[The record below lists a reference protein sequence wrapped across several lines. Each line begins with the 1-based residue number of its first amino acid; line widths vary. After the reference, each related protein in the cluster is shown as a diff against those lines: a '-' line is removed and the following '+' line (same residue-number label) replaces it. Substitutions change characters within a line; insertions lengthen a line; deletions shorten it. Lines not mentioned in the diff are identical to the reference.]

1 MTEWQ
6 ADHVMHLYSAG
17 AALVSKAGKGLID
30 REHDGQH
37 PLLMAAAGN
46 RIKVGT
52 AGGVGIPHPVIM
64 VCCGTVWLGA

>member
-1 MTEWQ
+1 MTAWQ
-6 ADHVMHLYSAG
+6 ADHEKHLYSAG
-17 AALVSKAGKGLID
+17 AALVSKAGKGLIN

-52 AGGVGIPHPVIM
+52 AGGVGILHRGIIT
-64 VCCGTVWLGA
+64 CCGIAWQGA